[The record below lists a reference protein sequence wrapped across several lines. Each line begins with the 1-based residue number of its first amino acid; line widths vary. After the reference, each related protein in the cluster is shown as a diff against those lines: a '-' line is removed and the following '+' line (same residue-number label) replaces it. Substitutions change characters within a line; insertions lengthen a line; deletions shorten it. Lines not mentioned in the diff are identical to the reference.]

1 MPDGIDIEFLG
12 DTFGGDD
19 PFFRGDEDGI
29 QKDLFQICRTIFGQD
44 TMGVFDV
51 GRINRIS
58 FACDLIQLAE
68 QLPDEC
74 NGDPA
79 AGYGDDITPDGQ
91 FDLCEF
97 LDKLDILVMFAKES
111 PKDIV
116 IGENDLF
123 QDVEFRLFLTK
134 GQAFF

>member
-1 MPDGIDIEFLG
+1 VPDRIDIQFLG
-12 DTFGGDD
+12 DAFGSDD
-19 PFFRGDEDGI
+19 PFLRGDENGI

-58 FACDLIQLAE
+58 FARDLIQLAE

-74 NGDPA
+74 HGDRV
-79 AGYGDDITPDGQ
+79 AGHGDDITPDGQ
-91 FDLCEF
+91 FDFGEF
-97 LDKLDILVMFAKES
+97 LNELDILVMFAKES

-116 IGENDLF
+116 IGENDFFQNVGFGLF
-123 QDVEFRLFLTK
+123 
-134 GQAFF
+134 